1 MDDDTARLDSKEIQS
16 QGNTTPFMDQP
27 TQFISAAPVEV
38 RLNTRNSEMR
48 SQKNTTPIN
57 IEDIQSLDEVC
68 KMKDDLESL
77 KASVIR
83 QMDSIKA
90 NENSFLMQKPYT
102 SYS

>member
-1 MDDDTARLDSKEIQS
+1 
-16 QGNTTPFMDQP
+16 
-27 TQFISAAPVEV
+27 
-38 RLNTRNSEMR
+38 MR

-102 SYS
+102 SYSQKRQNSSECDSLEEGLNYMRQLSQNIELL